1 MLRFHDCDDPLCV
14 SLSRDMSYGHHNQQI
29 PTAESALK
37 AGPDAHPPLNM
48 RNALIFN
55 TAIVWAVA
63 FLNLG
68 LKGKQS
74 RRERDEME
82 ARDVEQDKPV
92 LELSS
97 REVTEPT
104 EGA

>member
-1 MLRFHDCDDPLCV
+1 
-14 SLSRDMSYGHHNQQI
+14 MSYGHHNQQI